1 MTIRYA
7 GLALMVGVVLAFV
20 APLFM
25 PGYTFI
31 NPVDQT
37 DFPTALRA
45 LGDSAVL
52 AHWMTFFT
60 LISLLLMSF
69 GFLGILPM
77 AVRQGGLGGKLLQF
91 GIIATLIEWS
101 ILIIATGMRHFEI
114 HLMQR
119 SNLASTGSQTAADF
133 EAAALAVHI
142 DMTGI
147 TLAFIALVPLSSSL
161 FGIGLSTRFASMDL
175 YKGACYVMVAAGAV
189 AMANFLLAMNAPDLG
204 IQALLMVN
212 SISLYIQ
219 GVCLIIVGYGMYQ
232 GQEELSGE
240 SPAAPQAGVPGT
252 MQAGTAGG

>member
-7 GLALMVGVVLAFV
+7 GIALMVGVVLAFV

-37 DFPTALRA
+37 DFPAARDA
-45 LGDSAVL
+45 LGDSAIL
-52 AHWMTFFT
+52 AQWMTFFT

-69 GFLGILPM
+69 GFLGLYPL
-77 AVRQGGLGGKLLQF
+77 ASRQAGLGGRLLQF

-119 SNLASTGSQTAADF
+119 SSLATEGSQSAAEF

-142 DMTGI
+142 DMTAV
-147 TLAFIALVPLSSSL
+147 TLAFVVLAPLASSM
-161 FGIGLSTRFASMDL
+161 FGIGLSRRFASMDL
-175 YKGACYVMVAAGAV
+175 FKVACYVLVAGGLV
-189 AMANFLLAMNAPDLG
+189 GLVNFLFAMSAPDTG
-204 IQALLMVN
+204 IQALLLVN
-212 SISLYIQ
+212 TIVLYIQ
-219 GVCLIIVGYGMYQ
+219 GICLIIVGYGMY
-232 GQEELSGE
+232 GGREELSEE
-240 SPAAPQAGVPGT
+240 S
-252 MQAGTAGG
+252 

>member
-7 GLALMVGVVLAFV
+7 GLALVIGVVLAFV

-37 DFPTALRA
+37 NFPVARDA

-52 AHWMTFFT
+52 AQWMTFLT

-69 GFLGILPM
+69 GFLGLYPL
-77 AVRQGGLGGKLLQF
+77 ASRQAGLGGRFLQF

-119 SNLASTGSQTAADF
+119 SNLATDGSQSAAEF
-133 EAAALAVHI
+133 QAAALAVHI
-142 DMTGI
+142 DATAV
-147 TLAFIALVPLSSSL
+147 TLAFVALAPLASSM
-161 FGIGLSTRFASMDL
+161 FGLGLSRRFASMDL
-175 YKGACYVMVAAGAV
+175 FKVVCYLLVAGGLV
-189 AMANFLLAMNAPDLG
+189 GLVNFLFAMSAPGAG
-204 IQALLMVN
+204 IQSLLLVN
-212 SISLYIQ
+212 TIVLYIQ
-219 GVCLIIVGYGMYQ
+219 GVCLIIIGYGMNR
-232 GQEELSGE
+232 GRNELAEES
-240 SPAAPQAGVPGT
+240 
-252 MQAGTAGG
+252 

>member
-7 GLALMVGVVLAFV
+7 SIALMVGVVLAFV

-37 DFPTALRA
+37 NFIAARDA

-52 AHWMTFFT
+52 AQWMTFLT

-69 GFLGILPM
+69 GFLGLYPL
-77 AVRQGGLGGKLLQF
+77 ASRQSGLGGRLLQF

-119 SNLASTGSQTAADF
+119 SNMAADGSQSAAEF
-133 EAAALAVHI
+133 QAAALAVHI
-142 DMTGI
+142 DTTAV
-147 TLAFIALVPLSSSL
+147 TLAFVALAPIASSI
-161 FGIGLSTRFASMDL
+161 FGLGLSRRFASMDL
-175 YKGACYVMVAAGAV
+175 FKVACYLLVASGLV
-189 AMANFLLAMNAPDLG
+189 GLVNYLSAMNAPDAG
-204 IQALLMVN
+204 IQALLLVN
-212 SISLYIQ
+212 TIVLYIQ
-219 GVCLIIVGYGMYQ
+219 GICLIIIGYGMYR
-232 GQEELSGE
+232 GRDELSEE
-240 SPAAPQAGVPGT
+240 S
-252 MQAGTAGG
+252 

>member
-7 GLALMVGVVLAFV
+7 GIALMIGVVLAFV

-37 DFPTALRA
+37 NFTAARDA

-52 AHWMTFFT
+52 AQWMTFLT

-69 GFLGILPM
+69 GFVGLYPL
-77 AVRQGGLGGKLLQF
+77 ASRQAGLGGRLLQF

-119 SNLASTGSQTAADF
+119 SGMADEGSQLAAEF
-133 EAAALAVHI
+133 QAAALAVHI
-142 DMTGI
+142 DTTAV
-147 TLAFIALVPLSSSL
+147 TLAFVALAPLASSM
-161 FGIGLSTRFASMDL
+161 FGLGLSRRFASMDL
-175 YKGACYVMVAAGAV
+175 FKAACYILVAGGLV
-189 AMANFLLAMNAPDLG
+189 GLVNFLFAMSAPDAG
-204 IQALLMVN
+204 IQALLLVN
-212 SISLYIQ
+212 TIVLYIQ
-219 GVCLIIVGYGMYQ
+219 GICLIIVGYGMY
-232 GQEELSGE
+232 GGRDELGE
-240 SPAAPQAGVPGT
+240 DS
-252 MQAGTAGG
+252 

>member
-7 GLALMVGVVLAFV
+7 GIALMVGVVLAFV

-37 DFPTALRA
+37 DFPAALDA

-52 AHWMTFFT
+52 AQWMTFFT

-69 GFLGILPM
+69 GFLCLYPL
-77 AVRQGGLGGKLLQF
+77 ASRQAGLGGRLLQF

-119 SNLASTGSQTAADF
+119 GRNLATDGSQSAADF
-133 EAAALAVHI
+133 EVAALAVHI
-142 DMTGI
+142 DMQRRSRWH
-147 TLAFIALVPLSSSL
+147 LSRWPRWRPACSALGYPGGLPRWTSSKLRATSWL
-161 FGIGLSTRFASMDL
+161 QVDWWGWSTSCSR
-175 YKGACYVMVAAGAV
+175 
-189 AMANFLLAMNAPDLG
+189 
-204 IQALLMVN
+204 
-212 SISLYIQ
+212 
-219 GVCLIIVGYGMYQ
+219 
-232 GQEELSGE
+232 
-240 SPAAPQAGVPGT
+240 
-252 MQAGTAGG
+252 